1 MKHLLSP
8 VLQAFVAKHSFVI
21 LLVLFLAWMCIGI
34 FPLHCYESDSMHT
47 IAGCY
52 TLLNQGFTIPPIY
65 SYEYH
70 MQPLIYYL
78 VAGMSYLFS
87 FLSCEEMFCLLTG
100 IAAILTILVSIRFVY
115 RITGIRREYIL
126 FALFLLPESV
136 AIGMYPNTA
145 IFAML
150 PFMLALNYFLSRRLI
165 PAIAWMCLAPLFRID
180 ILMVYPVILF
190 IFLWQKDTFITAL
203 KKSLLSAVIIVA
215 VLVVCYWGLQANPL
229 DSTLKGYE
237 EWNGRVGIPEHIY
250 AILTFY
256 TALGFLLFPLGIYRM
271 FKQKQWYLLLL
282 ILVPVLLNHFVYRK
296 MGCATKHYLYILPFV
311 ASAVGVA
318 LTFLVEWLRNKIVL
332 RYLFVAFLLIFL
344 LGSIRLDLPG
354 RPWRDMSQS
363 EAHTGPCLTLRRF
376 SVGSYGVSIGL
387 GAGFIVSSADEKML
401 MSGNLFYPLCIHN
414 IKKARMQVRQL
425 AFEYLSDK
433 GNYSLL
439 GLDWESIIYL
449 PLLLQAEGYSFVPET
464 DCYVL
469 QNGGHTVTVLRKSL
483 TESENKLPTEERI
496 EVIRNLLHHLPIQE
510 SPLFFCVK
518 IDGMNYFFDQLAKE
532 RLAKKVSDGLYVL
545 YLQKN

>member
-8 VLQAFVAKHSFVI
+8 ALRAFIAKHSFVI

-150 PFMLALNYFLSRRLI
+150 PFMLALNYFLSRRFI

-215 VLVVCYWGLQANPL
+215 VLVVCYWGVQANPL
-229 DSTLKGYE
+229 DSTLKGYGKWNE
-237 EWNGRVGIPEHIY
+237 EITPIQSFY
-250 AILTFY
+250 AIFSFY
-256 TALGFLLFPLGIYRM
+256 TALGFFLFPLGIYRLY
-271 FKQKQWYLLLL
+271 KQKAYRLLLL
-282 ILVPVLLNHFVYRK
+282 VLVPVILNHIVYAR
-296 MGCATKHYLYILPFV
+296 MGCATKHYLYIYPFV
-311 ASAVGVA
+311 AVSFAWA
-318 LTFLVEWLRNKIVL
+318 LSFLVSWLRGRGIW
-332 RYLFVAFLLIFL
+332 RYVAWAALVIFLFV
-344 LGSIRLDLPG
+344 SIRISVPS
-354 RPWRDMSQS
+354 RPWLSIKNAESQF
-363 EAHTGPCLTLRRF
+363 TCLTLCTEHISPLNL
-376 SVGSYGVSIGL
+376 SVGI
-387 GAGFIVSSADEKML
+387 GAGFVVKTLDEKML
-401 MSGNLFYPLCIHN
+401 ASGNAFYPLYVN
-414 IKKARMQVRQL
+414 QLKRFRKQARQE
-425 AFEYLSDK
+425 AYTYLSQK
-433 GNYSLL
+433 GGYNLWGIS
-439 GLDWESIIYL
+439 WEEVIYL
-449 PLLLQAEGYSFVPET
+449 PLLFMADGYAFDKTIDQQYSLEKENRIIKVLNKSMDVGNVDTAGRERMIANGVVAMQSLEKPIYVFTVNDSF
-464 DCYVL
+464 
-469 QNGGHTVTVLRKSL
+469 R
-483 TESENKLPTEERI
+483 
-496 EVIRNLLHHLPIQE
+496 
-510 SPLFFCVK
+510 
-518 IDGMNYFFDQLAKE
+518 YFFDRLVAKNVITKCSE
-532 RLAKKVSDGLYVL
+532 GLYL
-545 YLQKN
+545 LHSQNN